1 MQGMNAQTG
10 KLISGIPYLRQRI
23 GNALSTPVN
32 STVMHRERGS
42 RLFSLVDEPMTQATV
57 VDTYAAIA
65 ECLQRPVSGV
75 PDFRLDKVQAVQV
88 DEGGKLLLD
97 LEGEFLPEGKFI
109 RLEGIVV

>member
-10 KLISGIPYLRQRI
+10 QLINGIPYLRQRI
-23 GNALSTPVN
+23 ENALSTPVN

-42 RLFSLVDEPMTQATV
+42 RLFALVDEPMTQATI

-75 PDFRLDKVQAVQV
+75 PDFRLNKVRAVQV
-88 DEGGKLLLD
+88 GEGGSLLLD
-97 LEGEFLPEGKFI
+97 LEGEYLPEGKAI
-109 RLEGIVV
+109 RLEGILV